1 MFKANSELC
10 INCPKMS
17 SVIYPRWRYL
27 RTFLWAI
34 FFVFCWFQTVL
45 FLVWNYS
52 LLSYQMPR
60 TKNISILK
68 LYSCFHIVY
77 SWARKWKRG
86 GGINEMFI
94 HESSLLNILSETKD
108 CMKKCCDELQE
119 SWIFRLINCLD

>member
-27 RTFLWAI
+27 LGFLWAI
-34 FFVFCWFQTVL
+34 FFGFCWFQTVL
-45 FLVWNYS
+45 FLVIILYYPIKCPEQGIFQYWNY
-52 LLSYQMPR
+52 
-60 TKNISILK
+60 ILVSTLCTAELENGK
-68 LYSCFHIVY
+68 
-77 SWARKWKRG
+77 KR

-108 CMKKCCDELQE
+108 CMKKCCNELQE
-119 SWIFRLINCLD
+119 SWIFRIITCLD